1 MGSGLGKIVFA
12 AIISG
17 GLSLILSPLWIRY
30 QRYKRMGQKIR
41 IDGPRSHSIKSGTP
55 TMGGLVIIVSCVIAS
70 MITGTFSKQAILVLA
85 AYILCGVIGFIDD
98 YISIKKDR
106 SLGLR
111 AGAKFFAQIMVAAL
125 FAFFAIEVLGLS
137 TSIEVPLTDL
147 SFNIGYFY
155 YLLVF
160 FLLTA
165 TTNAVNLTD
174 GLDGLAA
181 GASAFILSAFIVIA
195 FMEYRHMGVTYGLD
209 LAAISAAIV
218 GASASFLWFNTAP
231 ADIFMGDAGSLSYGA
246 AIATISIMLK
256 LELLLPIFG
265 GLLVIE
271 TASVILQILSFKL
284 FKRRIFKMAPIHHH
298 FELKEWPEFKIIIRF
313 WLICMVFVTLGFLI
327 FYLELI

>member
-12 AIISG
+12 ALISG

-30 QRYKRMGQKIR
+30 QRYRRMGQKIR

-55 TMGGLVIIVSCVIAS
+55 TMGGVVIIVSCLIAS
-70 MITGTFSKQAILVLA
+70 MITGTFSKQAILVLV
-85 AYILCGVIGFIDD
+85 AYVLCGVIGFIDD
-98 YISIKKDR
+98 FISIKKDR
-106 SLGLR
+106 SLGLH
-111 AGAKFFAQIMVAAL
+111 ASAKFFAQIAVAAL
-125 FAFFAIEVLGLS
+125 FAFLAIEVLGLS
-137 TSIEVPLTDL
+137 TSIKIPLTDL

-181 GASAFILSAFIVIA
+181 GVSAFILSAFIVIA
-195 FMEYRHMGVTYGLD
+195 FMEYRHMGVGYGLD

-218 GASASFLWFNTAP
+218 GASAGFLWFNTAP
-231 ADIFMGDAGSLSYGA
+231 ADIFMGDTGSLSYGA
-246 AIATISIMLK
+246 AIATIAIMLK

-271 TASVILQILSFKL
+271 TASVILQVLSFKL

-313 WLICMVFVTLGFLI
+313 WLFCMVFVTLGFLI
-327 FYLELI
+327 FYLELV

>member
-1 MGSGLGKIVFA
+1 MGSGLGKIVIA
-12 AIISG
+12 ALISG

-30 QRYKRMGQKIR
+30 QRYRRMGQKIR

-55 TMGGLVIIVSCVIAS
+55 TMGGVVIIVSCLIAS
-70 MITGTFSKQAILVLA
+70 MITGTFSKQAILVLV
-85 AYILCGVIGFIDD
+85 AYVLCGVIGFIDD
-98 YISIKKDR
+98 FISIKKDR
-106 SLGLR
+106 SLGLH
-111 AGAKFFAQIMVAAL
+111 ASAKFFAQIAVAAL

-137 TSIEVPLTDL
+137 TSIKIPLTDL

-181 GASAFILSAFIVIA
+181 GVSAFILSAFIVIA
-195 FMEYRHMGVTYGLD
+195 FMEYRHMGVGYGLD

-218 GASASFLWFNTAP
+218 GASAGFLWFNTAP
-231 ADIFMGDAGSLSYGA
+231 ADIFMGDTGSLSYGA
-246 AIATISIMLK
+246 AIATIAIMLK

-271 TASVILQILSFKL
+271 TASVILQVLSFKL

-298 FELKEWPEFKIIIRF
+298 FELNEWPEFKIIIRF
-313 WLICMVFVTLGFLI
+313 WLFCMVFVTLGFLI
-327 FYLELI
+327 FYLELV

>member
-1 MGSGLGKIVFA
+1 MGSGLGKIVIA
-12 AIISG
+12 ALISG

-30 QRYKRMGQKIR
+30 QRYRRMGQKIR

-55 TMGGLVIIVSCVIAS
+55 TMGGVVIIVSCLIAS
-70 MITGTFSKQAILVLA
+70 MITGTFSKQAILVLV
-85 AYILCGVIGFIDD
+85 AYVLCGVIGFIDD
-98 YISIKKDR
+98 FISIKKDR
-106 SLGLR
+106 SLGLH
-111 AGAKFFAQIMVAAL
+111 ASAKFFAQIAVAAL

-137 TSIEVPLTDL
+137 TSIKIPLTDL

-155 YLLVF
+155 YPLVF

-181 GASAFILSAFIVIA
+181 GVSAFILSAFIVIA
-195 FMEYRHMGVTYGLD
+195 FMEYRHMGVGYGLD

-218 GASASFLWFNTAP
+218 GASAGFLWFNTAP
-231 ADIFMGDAGSLSYGA
+231 ADIFMGDTGSLSYGA
-246 AIATISIMLK
+246 AIATIAIMLK

-271 TASVILQILSFKL
+271 TASVILQVLSFKL

-298 FELKEWPEFKIIIRF
+298 FELNEWPEFKIIIRF
-313 WLICMVFVTLGFLI
+313 WLFCMVFVTLGFLI
-327 FYLELI
+327 FYLELV

>member
-12 AIISG
+12 ALISG

-30 QRYKRMGQKIR
+30 QRYRRMGQKIR

-55 TMGGLVIIVSCVIAS
+55 TMGGVVIIVSCLIAS
-70 MITGTFSKQAILVLA
+70 MITGTFSKQAILVLV
-85 AYILCGVIGFIDD
+85 AYVLCGVIGFIDD
-98 YISIKKDR
+98 FISIKKDR
-106 SLGLR
+106 SLGLH
-111 AGAKFFAQIMVAAL
+111 ASAKFFAQIAVAAL

-137 TSIEVPLTDL
+137 TSIKIPLTDL

-181 GASAFILSAFIVIA
+181 GVSAFILSAFIVIA
-195 FMEYRHMGVTYGLD
+195 FMEYRHMGVGYGLD

-218 GASASFLWFNTAP
+218 GASAGFLWFNTAP
-231 ADIFMGDAGSLSYGA
+231 ADIFMGDTGSLSYGA
-246 AIATISIMLK
+246 AIATIAIMLK

-271 TASVILQILSFKL
+271 TASVILQVLSFKL

-298 FELKEWPEFKIIIRF
+298 FELNEWPEFKIIIRF
-313 WLICMVFVTLGFLI
+313 WLFCMVFVTLGFLI
-327 FYLELI
+327 FYLELV

>member
-12 AIISG
+12 ALISG

-30 QRYKRMGQKIR
+30 QRYRRMGQKIR

-55 TMGGLVIIVSCVIAS
+55 TMGGLVIIISCVLAS
-70 MITGTFSKQAILVLA
+70 LIMGTFSKQAILVLV
-85 AYILCGVIGFIDD
+85 AYILCGAVGFIDD

-111 AGAKFFAQIMVAAL
+111 AGAKFFAQIAVAAL
-125 FAFFAIEVLGLS
+125 FAFFAIEILGLS
-137 TSIEVPLTDL
+137 TSIKVPLTDL
-147 SFNIGYFY
+147 SFDIGYFY
-155 YLLVF
+155 YLFVF

-165 TTNAVNLTD
+165 ATNAVNLTD

-181 GASAFILSAFIVIA
+181 GVSAFILSAFIVIA

-209 LAAISAAIV
+209 LAAISAAMV
-218 GASASFLWFNTAP
+218 GASAGFLWFNSAP
-231 ADIFMGDAGSLSYGA
+231 ADIFMGDTGSLSYGA
-246 AIATISIMLK
+246 AIATIAIMLK

-284 FKRRIFKMAPIHHH
+284 FKRRVFKMAPIHHH
-298 FELKEWPEFKIIIRF
+298 FELKQWPEFKIIIRF